1 MINRR
6 TQRGG
11 NAVERL
17 HQSGFAAPK
26 GVDETASVLDTT
38 HIAHS
43 NNMVVNLDGSLSL
56 RKPVVCLRNFSEP
69 TYTDEKGVNQTVDA
83 SVIGIYSLF
92 DDNYTL
98 VVRKDDM
105 PRYYF
110 SILDDVGVPK
120 SVRLCWRKWVD
131 YSLKTK
137 LLDYNYGQYISN
149 AVLDFRNVSVSHT
162 PTSTVCTGVYVD
174 IVNSMFYSGEH
185 SDLCYKP
192 LYDLSYSGP
201 EGGLYKPRTITIT
214 LSDDDTVDFDIVITT
229 PDVNTLSTSDKLQL
243 DINLDL
249 DNPYAIRDVYN
260 TSAPTVNGIIAY
272 VPTVTANGRTDI
284 DFSNSLQNSK
294 EVSRSVI
301 LSPKTYIGTNVPLN
315 KIVAETSVVN
325 YTFHRRASGNK
336 LDFRFPSDMGISSKA
351 CDLYAT
357 FGGILHLRFDTTRG
371 RPVGVMSLQRANATS
386 EYIGGGNLP
395 LELETW
401 IVDPSVIVGGYADCT
416 SGWNVVRLST
426 THGVVNANAIR
437 DILVQSSVFC
447 EILTDAA
454 FGEYGNIYTF
464 TCAYGSWVISLVKD
478 PGVSDAIYRTT
489 LWVSYTIEYP
499 ELISGNYRLA
509 SMSVHDYSPY
519 LEPVRT
525 QV

>member
-1 MINRR
+1 M
-6 TQRGG
+6 
-11 NAVERL
+11 
-17 HQSGFAAPK
+17 
-26 GVDETASVLDTT
+26 
-38 HIAHS
+38 
-43 NNMVVNLDGSLSL
+43 
-56 RKPVVCLRNFSEP
+56 
-69 TYTDEKGVNQTVDA
+69 
-83 SVIGIYSLF
+83 
-92 DDNYTL
+92 
-98 VVRKDDM
+98 
-105 PRYYF
+105 
-110 SILDDVGVPK
+110 
-120 SVRLCWRKWVD
+120 
-131 YSLKTK
+131 
-137 LLDYNYGQYISN
+137 
-149 AVLDFRNVSVSHT
+149 
-162 PTSTVCTGVYVD
+162 
-174 IVNSMFYSGEH
+174 
-185 SDLCYKP
+185 CYKP

-214 LSDDDTVDFDIVITT
+214 LSDDDTVDFDIIIST
-229 PDVNTLSTSDKLQL
+229 PDINTLSTSDTLQL

-284 DFSNSLQNSK
+284 DFSNRSQNSE
-294 EVSRSVI
+294 EVSRSAI

-315 KIVAETSVVN
+315 KIVAETAVVN
-325 YTFHRRASGNK
+325 YMFHRRASGNK
-336 LDFRFPSDMGISSKA
+336 LDFRFPNDMSISSKA

-357 FGGILHLRFDTTRG
+357 FGGILHLRFDTMRG
-371 RPVGVMSLQRANATS
+371 HPVGVMSLQRANATS
-386 EYIGGGNLP
+386 EYIGGGKLP

-416 SGWNVVRLST
+416 SGWSVVQLST
-426 THGVVNANAIR
+426 THGVASANAIR
-437 DILVQSSVFC
+437 DILVQSPVFC

-464 TCAYGSWVISLVKD
+464 TCAYGSWNISLVED

-499 ELISGNYRLA
+499 ELVSGNYRLA